1 MTGLASEPAARPL
14 IVILSGVAVFTV
26 GFVWSSLTYVP
37 GTGVNFGPAAL
48 MTVGEIAVLVG
59 IGIGIRA
66 FIASR
71 RHRRRRN
78 NDSA

>member
-1 MTGLASEPAARPL
+1 MGLASKPAARPL
-14 IVILSGVAVFTV
+14 IVILSGVAVFAV

-71 RHRRRRN
+71 RQGRKD
-78 NDSA
+78 NDGSP